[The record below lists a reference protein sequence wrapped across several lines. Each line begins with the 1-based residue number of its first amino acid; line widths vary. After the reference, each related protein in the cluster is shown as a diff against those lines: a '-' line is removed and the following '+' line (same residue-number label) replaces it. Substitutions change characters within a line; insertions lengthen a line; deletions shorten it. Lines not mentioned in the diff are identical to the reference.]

1 MNVNQTHQTPAKI
14 LIVDDSPANL
24 NMLSD
29 TLEPEGYNILIAASG
44 EVALKIAARA
54 SPDLILLDVLMP
66 GIDGF
71 ETCRRLKGE
80 VPTAD
85 IPVLFVTAKGETKSL
100 VQAFRTGGVDYITK
114 PFEKEEVLARVAT
127 HLKVNQLTRALR
139 QKNAELTAANEKL
152 QQEIARRER
161 SEDALLRADEQL
173 SIISQ
178 REASRWG
185 IAGFI
190 GQSRTIE
197 AILNEVHQ
205 LQGTETTS
213 VLITGESGTGKELIA
228 RAIHFG
234 GRRAKGPFVPLNCSA
249 IPGELAESAIFGHT
263 RGAFTGANTARK
275 GYFELAD
282 GGTLFLDEIGDM
294 PLALQAKLLRVLE
307 DGYITPLGGT
317 HEKHVDVRV
326 LAATNV
332 DLQLK
337 IAAGTFREDLYFR
350 LDRFT
355 VTVPPLRERK
365 EDIPLLATHF
375 LKMFAAEM
383 GIGRP
388 GNPESRKAGKPDNG
402 LPLTTSL
409 SPEAL
414 EALMN
419 YHFPGN
425 IRELKNIIERAL
437 ILSRGSEIQLEHLHF
452 IKVSERP
459 PTAQPTLPP
468 QTVGH
473 PEFIGE
479 AQPPQDRRQ
488 IEARVLRRA
497 QARDAGKKTASSPE
511 TDFDTYSKK
520 VEFEEETQNYDAVK
534 YPLRFW
540 IWHGRNDV
548 NVQFATSEKFVEL
561 LKGKGWEYTF
571 KVDDSDHFGI
581 AVGGTSSPLAESLQY
596 FSKMLGDAPTVVQ
609 PHGKLATTWGEMKRG
624 R

>member
-1 MNVNQTHQTPAKI
+1 MNVNQMHQTPAKI

-71 ETCRRLKGE
+71 ETGRRLKGE

-127 HLKVNQLTRALR
+127 HL
-139 QKNAELTAANEKL
+139 
-152 QQEIARRER
+152 
-161 SEDALLRADEQL
+161 
-173 SIISQ
+173 
-178 REASRWG
+178 
-185 IAGFI
+185 
-190 GQSRTIE
+190 
-197 AILNEVHQ
+197 
-205 LQGTETTS
+205 
-213 VLITGESGTGKELIA
+213 
-228 RAIHFG
+228 
-234 GRRAKGPFVPLNCSA
+234 
-249 IPGELAESAIFGHT
+249 
-263 RGAFTGANTARK
+263 
-275 GYFELAD
+275 
-282 GGTLFLDEIGDM
+282 
-294 PLALQAKLLRVLE
+294 
-307 DGYITPLGGT
+307 
-317 HEKHVDVRV
+317 

-365 EDIPLLATHF
+365 EDLPLLATHF

-388 GNPESRKAGKPDNG
+388 GNPEIRKAGEPDNG

-437 ILSRGSEIQLEHLHF
+437 ILSRGSEIQLNYLEHLHF

-488 IEARVLRRA
+488 IEVRVLRRA

-511 TDFDTYSKK
+511 TDLDTSAKDEGKILVY
-520 VEFEEETQNYDAVK
+520 
-534 YPLRFW
+534 LRA
-540 IWHGRNDV
+540 H
-548 NVQFATSEKFVEL
+548 
-561 LKGKGWEYTF
+561 
-571 KVDDSDHFGI
+571 
-581 AVGGTSSPLAESLQY
+581 ESLSNEECRDLLNVDLHRASY
-596 FSKMLGDAPTVVQ
+596 LLR
-609 PHGKLATTWGEMKRG
+609 KLHRYGLLVREGER
-624 R
+624 RWSRYRLP

>member
-1 MNVNQTHQTPAKI
+1 MNVNQMHQTPAKI

-71 ETCRRLKGE
+71 ETGRRLKGE

-85 IPVLFVTAKGETKSL
+85 IPVLFVTAKG
-100 VQAFRTGGVDYITK
+100 V
-114 PFEKEEVLARVAT
+114 
-127 HLKVNQLTRALR
+127 
-139 QKNAELTAANEKL
+139 
-152 QQEIARRER
+152 
-161 SEDALLRADEQL
+161 
-173 SIISQ
+173 
-178 REASRWG
+178 
-185 IAGFI
+185 
-190 GQSRTIE
+190 
-197 AILNEVHQ
+197 
-205 LQGTETTS
+205 
-213 VLITGESGTGKELIA
+213 
-228 RAIHFG
+228 
-234 GRRAKGPFVPLNCSA
+234 
-249 IPGELAESAIFGHT
+249 
-263 RGAFTGANTARK
+263 
-275 GYFELAD
+275 
-282 GGTLFLDEIGDM
+282 
-294 PLALQAKLLRVLE
+294 
-307 DGYITPLGGT
+307 
-317 HEKHVDVRV
+317 
-326 LAATNV
+326 
-332 DLQLK
+332 
-337 IAAGTFREDLYFR
+337 REDLYFR

-365 EDIPLLATHF
+365 EDLPLLATHF

-388 GNPESRKAGKPDNG
+388 GNPEIRKAGEPDNG

-437 ILSRGSEIQLEHLHF
+437 ILSRGSEIQLNYLEHLHF

-488 IEARVLRRA
+488 IEVRVLRRA

-511 TDFDTYSKK
+511 TDLDTSAKDEGKILVY
-520 VEFEEETQNYDAVK
+520 
-534 YPLRFW
+534 LRA
-540 IWHGRNDV
+540 H
-548 NVQFATSEKFVEL
+548 
-561 LKGKGWEYTF
+561 
-571 KVDDSDHFGI
+571 
-581 AVGGTSSPLAESLQY
+581 ESLSNEECRDLLNVDLHRASY
-596 FSKMLGDAPTVVQ
+596 LLR
-609 PHGKLATTWGEMKRG
+609 KLHRYGLLVREGER
-624 R
+624 RWSRYRLP